1 MNWNNN
7 AWKAGFSLKRTTR
20 MSALGEKAAAGF
32 SLVELAVAVA
42 IILIVSAVAIPTIT
56 RVVKNYQLNDAA
68 TRLASILKFTRF
80 EAIRRN
86 SPISCVNSQAVVGGP
101 ANVWSD
107 DNGDTVE
114 QATET
119 QILLSQ
125 NATLIAAASVPNTA
139 GLATAVRVT
148 TLTTVSPTN
157 GSIRF
162 DQRGAVVPAAVYVEY
177 VADTSSSGGY
187 RAVVVLPSGSIQVW
201 NYAGGATPWQKV
213 N

>member
-1 MNWNNN
+1 MKREIRNSVPD
-7 AWKAGFSLKRTTR
+7 ARSAGGFSI
-20 MSALGEKAAAGF
+20 
-32 SLVELAVAVA
+32 VELAVAVA

-56 RVVKNYQLNDAA
+56 RVVKTYQLNDAA
-68 TRLASILKFTRF
+68 TQLASILKFTRF
-80 EAIRRN
+80 QAIRRN
-86 SPISCVNSQAVVGGP
+86 SPINCVNSQAVAGGQ
-101 ANVWSD
+101 ASVWSD

-139 GLATAVRVT
+139 ALATAVGVT

-157 GSIRF
+157 GSIQF

>member
-1 MNWNNN
+1 
-7 AWKAGFSLKRTTR
+7 
-20 MSALGEKAAAGF
+20 
-32 SLVELAVAVA
+32 VELAVAVA

-56 RVVKNYQLNDAA
+56 RAVKNYQLNDAA
-68 TRLASILKFTRF
+68 TQLASIIKFTRF

-86 SPISCVNSQAVVGGP
+86 SPISCVNSQIIVGGQ
-101 ANVWSD
+101 ASVWSD
-107 DNGDTVE
+107 NNGDGVE

-139 GLATAVRVT
+139 GLATAVGVA

-157 GSIRF
+157 GSIQF

-201 NYAGGATPWQKV
+201 NYAGGSTPWQRV